1 MILIFKIII
10 TMQNIYILLLLIFF
24 VKCGPLKFSSDP
36 IVVNN
41 QNKGKEK
48 VDEGEKKNWFL
59 LDLNKDSIP
68 GMSVNKAKEELLK
81 NNKGASVIV
90 AVIDSG
96 VDIEHSLISE
106 STWVNKKEIPNNNI
120 DDDKN
125 GYVDDINGWNFLG
138 KSDKEN
144 MEYVRLIRNTS
155 KNDSLYNIY
164 KTEIEE
170 VKNTSNQRVERGK
183 DLIKKYTKY
192 DSIIRSVLN
201 KDSYSLNDAEKINFK
216 TLDVIDAI
224 DFLKFFKKNSL
235 SIERLEGAIKYYNN
249 RLKYHI
255 NLDFD
260 GRSIVGDDPNDI
272 NDTNYGNP
280 NVIGPDKDS
289 ADHGTH
295 VSGIILSIY
304 DNVKIMTLRAVPD
317 GDEYDKDVALAIRY
331 AANNGA
337 KIINTSF
344 GKSYSPQSDWVYDA
358 IKYAAK
364 KDVLIINA
372 SGNDSENINPGLNKT
387 FPNDEIN
394 GKEIAN
400 NMINVGASTYMY
412 SEDLPAYFTNFGSI
426 NVDLFA
432 PGYQIYSSVPN
443 NKYDFNSGTSMAAPS
458 VAGVAAIIR
467 SFYPKLKAPAIK
479 KILLDSGIPMYNSL
493 NNPGSQELVSP
504 ETLSKSGK
512 IVNLYNALILASKTK

>member
-1 MILIFKIII
+1 MPLIFS
-10 TMQNIYILLLLIFF
+10 N
-24 VKCGPLKFSSDP
+24 FS
-36 IVVNN
+36 
-41 QNKGKEK
+41 
-48 VDEGEKKNWFL
+48 
-59 LDLNKDSIP
+59 
-68 GMSVNKAKEELLK
+68 
-81 NNKGASVIV
+81 
-90 AVIDSG
+90 
-96 VDIEHSLISE
+96 
-106 STWVNKKEIPNNNI
+106 
-120 DDDKN
+120 
-125 GYVDDINGWNFLG
+125 
-138 KSDKEN
+138 
-144 MEYVRLIRNTS
+144 
-155 KNDSLYNIY
+155 
-164 KTEIEE
+164 
-170 VKNTSNQRVERGK
+170 
-183 DLIKKYTKY
+183 
-192 DSIIRSVLN
+192 
-201 KDSYSLNDAEKINFK
+201 
-216 TLDVIDAI
+216 
-224 DFLKFFKKNSL
+224 KNSL

-479 KILLDSGIPMYNSL
+479 K
-493 NNPGSQELVSP
+493 NPS
-504 ETLSKSGK
+504 
-512 IVNLYNALILASKTK
+512 